1 MNPKSAQRTST
12 LTGARNVKVKK
23 TQPIATQIVANRMLK
38 PTRFLVHALQLR
50 SQKSASDHRMAR
62 VR

>member
-12 LTGARNVKVKK
+12 MTGVRNVKVKK
-23 TQPIATQIVANRMLK
+23 TQPISTQIVANRGLK

-50 SQKSASDHRMAR
+50 SQKSASDHRLAR